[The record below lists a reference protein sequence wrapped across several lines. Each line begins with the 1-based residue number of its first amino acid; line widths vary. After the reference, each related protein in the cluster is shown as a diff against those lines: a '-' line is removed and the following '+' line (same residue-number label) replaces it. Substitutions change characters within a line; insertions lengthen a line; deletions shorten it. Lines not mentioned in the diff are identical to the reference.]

1 MGALMNEEDR
11 FCNFKAV
18 LKEVLKENLEVRTR
32 YATLPDDYE
41 NAVIELWY
49 DDERISWDTL

>member
-18 LKEVLKENLEVRTR
+18 LKEVLKENLEVRVK
-32 YATLPDDYE
+32 YATDYE

-49 DDERISWDTL
+49 DNERISWDTL